1 MIRVTTLRELTLT
14 TPASPGRPP
23 HLSAASGLVLAGD
36 FLYVVADD
44 EHYLGVFPARGD
56 AAGELLALLP
66 GALPTNRAERKAR
79 KPDLEVLTRLPPFP
93 GHPGGALLA
102 LPSGS
107 TRNRRTGAW
116 LSLDAHGAVIDTPHQ
131 IDCSGLCETLTQLV
145 PALNIEGAV
154 VVDERLRL
162 LHRGSKGHPQSATI
176 DVSLPDVLHALG
188 TSNAIEAPRLL
199 GTRSVDL
206 GTVDGILLGFT
217 DGAALPDGTVVFA
230 AVAEDSEN
238 PYEDGPCVGAAV
250 GMLDRDGRVRFMEYL
265 DPTHKVEG
273 ISARLDDQ
281 VIRLLLVTDADEV
294 NLAARLLSA
303 AIHDYPFEPSRPGP

>member
-1 MIRVTTLRELTLT
+1 MIRVTTLRELTLKA
-14 TPASPGRPP
+14 PASPGRPP

-44 EHYLGVFPARGD
+44 EHHLGVFPASGD

-66 GALPTNRAERKAR
+66 GELPATKAERKAR

-131 IDCSGLCETLTQLV
+131 IDCSGLCETLEQLV
-145 PALNIEGAV
+145 AALNIEGAV

-162 LHRGSKGHPQSATI
+162 LHRGSKSHPQSASI
-176 DVSLPDVLHALG
+176 DVSLSEVLHALE
-188 TSNAIEAPRLL
+188 TSDSIEAARIL
-199 GTRSVDL
+199 GSQFVDL
-206 GTVDGILLGFT
+206 GSMAGIPLGLT

-230 AVAEDSEN
+230 AVAEDSQDT
-238 PYEDGPCVGAAV
+238 YEDGPCVGAAV

-273 ISARLDDQ
+273 ISARIEDQ

-294 NLAARLLSA
+294 NSAARLLTA
-303 AIHDYPFEPSRPGP
+303 VVHGYHGRQGP